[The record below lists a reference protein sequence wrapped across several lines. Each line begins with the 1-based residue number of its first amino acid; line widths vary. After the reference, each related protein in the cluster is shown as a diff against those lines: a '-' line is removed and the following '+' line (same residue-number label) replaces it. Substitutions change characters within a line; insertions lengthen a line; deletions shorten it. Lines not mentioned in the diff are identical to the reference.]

1 MREKRDKSNKKFMLL
16 SAIGI
21 FMVVDQHTFMAF
33 NLLSDYLPYNSYFMP
48 MFVFISGYFN
58 KVDGNTNLWTYFI
71 KKIKTLLLPYAGLS
85 LTVFSLQQL
94 INLIKLGADRPA
106 LPAGYLTFV
115 LRRIV
120 TEGTYGG
127 IVTPMWFVIAL
138 FSSLML
144 YACLKKLLGKLW
156 NSYVMFA
163 VFCALHVFAVYF
175 AKSAD
180 LVTMDYLLLPLKC
193 LFFFPF
199 LELGILYRDHLEKKH
214 SAIPA
219 GAKIAMLFLLLAINA
234 IRMNYLP
241 DAYDVAFD
249 SLDVLTG
256 FTSPY
261 YVTPLVS
268 SFIGILFWLTA
279 VELVGKQVYESKL
292 INYVSCN
299 TFWIMGLHVCFFN
312 IFNCILMGISQGI
325 VSLPYFDVEAFRGSE
340 WYFWG
345 IGNNIKILYVI
356 IGMIG
361 PLGLKVLYD
370 KINVIIGNKMQ
381 RKLAFVFLFLFSVC
395 MITVLTQPK
404 ANGEGQI
411 SSGQT
416 TEVDD
421 GGLVGEGE
429 DGGMDPEGNDPAE
442 EKINP
447 VYAYVDLIYEYNGTN
462 AEYLAEPCSIYGN
475 DTYTVIMRRTDD
487 KDTPHAMD
495 GLLYMGIR
503 LLDNELS
510 EIDVSHASIT
520 GIKVKSDGAELQVKE
535 SGTVPYE
542 DGAMSIFF
550 DCHDGG
556 NGSEEETSEAPAH
569 DFQGTEVIEV
579 TFTISGAD
587 LSKAP

>member
-1 MREKRDKSNKKFMLL
+1 MLL

-33 NLLSDYLPYNSYFMP
+33 NVLSDYLPYNSYFMP

-58 KVDGNTNLWTYFI
+58 KVDGTTNLWTYLI
-71 KKIKTLLLPYAGLS
+71 KKIKTLLMPYVGLS
-85 LTVFSLQQL
+85 LTVFALQQL
-94 INLIKLGADRPA
+94 MNLIKLGADRPA
-106 LPAGYLTFV
+106 LPGGYLAFV

-175 AKSAD
+175 AKNAD
-180 LVTMDYLLLPLKC
+180 LEAMDYLLLPLKC

-219 GAKIAMLFLLLAINA
+219 GTKIALLFLLLAINA

-279 VELVGKQVYESKL
+279 VELVGKPVYESKL
-292 INYVSCN
+292 VNYVSCN

-312 IFNCILMGISQGI
+312 IFNCILMGIDQGI
-325 VSLPYFDVEAFRGSE
+325 VSLPYFDAEAFRGSE

-356 IGMIG
+356 FGILGS
-361 PLGLKVLYD
+361 LGLKLLYD
-370 KINVIIGNKMQ
+370 RINVIIDNKIE
-381 RKLAFVFLFLFSVC
+381 RKAAFVFLFLLTVC
-395 MITVLTQPK
+395 MIVALTQPK
-404 ANGEGQI
+404 ANVEGRS
-411 SSGQT
+411 SSGQFSAEDT
-416 TEVDD
+416 TEGDE
-421 GGLVGEGE
+421 GGYVSEE
-429 DGGMDPEGNDPAE
+429 DGGTMGSGADDPAKE
-442 EKINP
+442 ENP
-447 VYAYVDLIYEYNGTN
+447 AYAYVDLIYEYNGAS
-462 AEYLAEPCSIYGN
+462 AEYLAEPCAIYGN
-475 DTYTVIMRRTDD
+475 DVYTVTIRRSEDQE
-487 KDTPHAMD
+487 TPNAMN

-503 LLDNELS
+503 LLENES
-510 EIDVSHASIT
+510 SGIDISHALISE
-520 GIKVKSDGAELQVKE
+520 IKVKSDGKELLVKE
-535 SGTVPYE
+535 SGTIPYE
-542 DGAMSIFF
+542 NGAMCVFF
-550 DCHDGG
+550 GCHDAGEY
-556 NGSEEETSEAPAH
+556 GSEEELSAAPAF
-569 DFQGTEVIEV
+569 DFQGTEALEV
-579 TFTISGAD
+579 TFTISGAE
-587 LSKAP
+587 

>member
-1 MREKRDKSNKKFMLL
+1 MKEKRDKSNKKFMLL

-21 FMVVDQHTFMAF
+21 FFVVDQHTFMAF
-33 NLLSDYLPYNSYFMP
+33 NFLSDYLPYNSYFMP

-58 KVDGNTNLWTYFI
+58 KVDGTTNLWTYFI
-71 KKIKTLLLPYAGLS
+71 KKVKSLLVPYAGLS
-85 LTVFSLQQL
+85 LTVFALQQL
-94 INLIKLGADRPA
+94 MNFIKLGADRPA
-106 LPAGYLTFV
+106 LPAGYFTFV

-175 AKSAD
+175 AKTAD
-180 LVTMDYLLLPLKC
+180 LVSMDYLLLPLKC

-199 LELGILYRDHLEKKH
+199 LELGIIYRDHLEKKH

-219 GAKIAMLFLLLAINA
+219 GAKIALLFILLAINA

-249 SLDVLTG
+249 SIDVLTG

-279 VELVGKQVYESKL
+279 AELVGKPVYESKFV
-292 INYVSCN
+292 NYISCN

-312 IFNCILMGISQGI
+312 VFNCILMGISQGI
-325 VSLPYFDVEAFRGSE
+325 VKLPYFDVEAFRGSE
-340 WYFWG
+340 WYFWE

-356 IGMIG
+356 FGL
-361 PLGLKVLYD
+361 LGSLGVKLLYD
-370 KINVIIGNKMQ
+370 KINAGIGNNIKK
-381 RKLAFVFLFLFSVC
+381 RIAFVSIFLLSVC
-395 MITVLTQPK
+395 LIVVLTQPR
-404 ANGEGQI
+404 ANGAGEPNAGQQAEG
-411 SSGQT
+411 
-416 TEVDD
+416 DD
-421 GGLVGEGE
+421 GLPAGEGE
-429 DGGMDPEGNDPAE
+429 DDGMGSGIGDPVQETNNLA
-442 EKINP
+442 
-447 VYAYVDLIYEYNGTN
+447 YAYVDLIYEYNGAN
-462 AEYLAEPCSIYGN
+462 AEYLADPCAIYGN
-475 DTYTVIMRRTDD
+475 DTYTVTIRRTED
-487 KDTPHAMD
+487 KETPHAMD

-503 LLDNELS
+503 LLEDETS
-510 EIDVSHASIT
+510 DVDISQVLIT
-520 GIKVKSDGAELQVKE
+520 DIKVKSDGTELQVNE
-535 SGTVPYE
+535 SGTIPYE
-542 DGAMSIFF
+542 NGAMCIFF
-550 DCHDGG
+550 DCHDAG
-556 NGSEEETSEAPAH
+556 NGSEEPSDAPAFN
-569 DFQGTEVIEV
+569 FQGTKEIEV
-579 TFTISGAD
+579 TLTISGIGER
-587 LSKAP
+587 